1 MSYRTIRIGL
11 FAAVMASAL
20 GLGSNHANAATT
32 AAVTAPVQR
41 SLPASML
48 MAVQL
53 EGTININTANQE
65 QLELLPGVGPST
77 AKKILAYREKHPFK
91 EVIHIMRIKGIG
103 RKTFQKLKPFLSVK
117 GPTTLH
123 IADGS

>member
-11 FAAVMASAL
+11 VAAVMASAL
-20 GLGSNHANAATT
+20 GLGSNHANAATK
-32 AAVTAPVQR
+32 AAVNAPIQR
-41 SLPASML
+41 SLPASM
-48 MAVQL
+48 MAIQL

-117 GPTTLH
+117 GPTTLRV
-123 IADGS
+123 ADGS

>member
-1 MSYRTIRIGL
+1 M
-11 FAAVMASAL
+11 MASAL
-20 GLGSNHANAATT
+20 GLGANQASAAAKAT
-32 AAVTAPVQR
+32 VNAPIQH

-48 MAVQL
+48 IAIQL

-77 AKKILAYREKHPFK
+77 AQKILAYREKRPFK

-103 RKTFQKLKPFLSVK
+103 RKTYQKLKPFLSVK
-117 GPTTLH
+117 GPTTLRV
-123 IADGS
+123 ADGS